1 MAETN
6 ASGAAVQINTYDEYG
21 MPGSGNTSRFGYTGQ
36 MWIAEIGLYHYRN
49 RVYNPAIGR
58 FMQTDPIGQAGGINL
73 YAYVSNDPINYS
85 DPWGLQKN
93 PIEVM
98 FIIGTRLRGVLRSG
112 GTAGFSGFAEPPDD
126 IVLTP
131 IALENSIE
139 TITITGQRPQRRARG
154 ARIEGRPHRYS
165 YTVWTLCSP
174 DAAFNSIRMPSLSA
188 PMAPYAR
195 EGERAVMLAGNNPII
210 QIVDSRQRQI
220 VNVTQPGHTF
230 HPGEVTWQVESA
242 WIGST
247 ITVTGTGTGR
257 NPNLNNLTGM
267 MLFVPAAG
275 IAALHCQATSASGA
289 MRG

>member
-1 MAETN
+1 MERIAVNGTRSCIFCGKEPPIYLSDLLSLF
-6 ASGAAVQINTYDEYG
+6 SG
-21 MPGSGNTSRFGYTGQ
+21 
-36 MWIAEIGLYHYRN
+36 GLLQN
-49 RVYNPAIGR
+49 
-58 FMQTDPIGQAGGINL
+58 IGQ
-73 YAYVSNDPINYS
+73 
-85 DPWGLQKN
+85 
-93 PIEVM
+93 
-98 FIIGTRLRGVLRSG
+98 IGQDV
-112 GTAGFSGFAEPPDD
+112 
-126 IVLTP
+126 I
-131 IALENSIE
+131 
-139 TITITGQRPQRRARG
+139 GQDQQEG
-154 ARIEGRPHRYS
+154 EEGRPHRYS

-275 IAALHCQATSASGA
+275 IAALHCQVTSASGA